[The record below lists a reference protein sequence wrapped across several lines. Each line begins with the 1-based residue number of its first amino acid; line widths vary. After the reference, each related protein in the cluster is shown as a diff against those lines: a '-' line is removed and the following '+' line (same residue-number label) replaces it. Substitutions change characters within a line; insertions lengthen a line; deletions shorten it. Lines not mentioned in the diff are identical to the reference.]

1 MPSRTRRFGS
11 LKVFW
16 GWLFLPFLAALAL
29 PQTGRGQG
37 LEVNGAYAHV
47 TGDFGTD
54 GFNVGAAWWF
64 TKHITIAGDYES
76 TWDTTSLGSF
86 AFTNVGIITVHSHL
100 QSALLGPR
108 IFFSTKWT
116 DKYKLNP
123 FGEAEFGVSHLNQ
136 TVTQQI
142 PFNSV
147 GASDSAFSWMLGGGI
162 DYKFTSHFSGRA
174 NFDFLRTHLAN
185 QGQSRFRLLL
195 GIAYTFGSR

>member
-1 MPSRTRRFGS
+1 MASRKRSFGT
-11 LKVFW
+11 LRVFLVSFLI
-16 GWLFLPFLAALAL
+16 LFLIVLAL
-29 PQTGRGQG
+29 PQTARGQG

-47 TGDFGTD
+47 TGDFGTN
-54 GFNVGAAWWF
+54 GFNVGGAWWF
-64 TKHITIAGDYES
+64 TKHVTIAGDYES
-76 TWDTTSLGSF
+76 GWATTSLGSF

-100 QSALLGPR
+100 QSALFGPR

-116 DKYKLNP
+116 DKHKLNP
-123 FGEAEFGVSHLNQ
+123 FGEAEFGISHLNQ

-142 PFNSV
+142 PTTSV
-147 GASDSAFSWMLGGGI
+147 SASDTAFSWMLGGGV

-174 NFDFLRTHLAN
+174 NFDLLRTHLSN

>member
-1 MPSRTRRFGS
+1 MPSRKRSFGN
-11 LKVFW
+11 LKVF
-16 GWLFLPFLAALAL
+16 LVSFFLPFLAVLAL
-29 PQTGRGQG
+29 PQTASGQG

-64 TKHITIAGDYES
+64 TKHVTIAGDYES
-76 TWDTTSLGSF
+76 SWDTTTLGNF
-86 AFTNVGIITVHSHL
+86 AFTNSGIITVHSHL
-100 QSALLGPR
+100 QSALFGPR

-123 FGEAEFGVSHLNQ
+123 FGEAEFGVSHLSQ
-136 TVTQQI
+136 TINQQI
-142 PFNSV
+142 PNTSV
-147 GASDSAFSWMLGGGI
+147 SASDSAFSWMLGGGL

-195 GIAYTFGSR
+195 GLAYTFGSR